1 MSLNASELAKMI
13 SSETELLSELVDD
26 CEYQSNAS
34 LLRKHCTKIRQD
46 LTVLDKKLA
55 RFEKIEINQTDG
67 ENKDVCES
75 SN

>member
-13 SSETELLSELVDD
+13 STETKLLSELVDD

-34 LLRKHCTKIRQD
+34 LLRKHCIKIRQD

-55 RFEKIEINQTDG
+55 RFEKLKIKQTDG